1 MNGSD
6 YNKMVDNFKA
16 SSELKQ
22 STINAAHSRVFKKL
36 KITKRERI
44 IRYSSVAAMFA
55 MVVVLFFVFD
65 VGGAFSF
72 AGNSMKGN
80 TALSSGSDT
89 SQPSTEKATVKS
101 TEAST
106 QMQIVKEQDVVTT
119 VTNTSPT
126 TAAITATTA
135 PTTAQTIV
143 PTTAP
148 ATAKTDTTTSSMQ
161 IWNGATTYTNV
172 WTSTNSPISTAKY
185 DFSGSTGSIDVNSL
199 SITSTGNLL
208 EAKVGP
214 NEKITVRTEVHPAL
228 FKSGLVVT
236 KSGDGIVTF
245 TNDNEGI
252 ILRENIVSY
261 PKEASESQSAYA
273 SRCINYLIECC
284 TDATKSQQG
293 FSLSS
298 DYAFNTKSAIIM
310 TNSDTEWRAL
320 MKLNYTG
327 NPIAALS
334 KTTYGGFGYLTI
346 VFDRSSQCFLVQ
358 TYVVQNSLSS
368 TMSTVCYGVKYKVN

>member
-6 YNKMVDNFKA
+6 YNKMVDNFKV

-22 STINAAHSRVFKKL
+22 TTISAAHSRVFKKL

-44 IRYSSVAAMFA
+44 VRYSSVVAMFA

-65 VGGAFSF
+65 VGGAFST
-72 AGNSMKGN
+72 AGNSIKGN
-80 TALSSGSDT
+80 IALSSGSET
-89 SQPSTEKATVKS
+89 TQPSTEKATVKS
-101 TEAST
+101 TEVST
-106 QMQIVKEQDVVTT
+106 QNHTVKDQEVVTT
-119 VTNTSPT
+119 AP
-126 TAAITATTA
+126 ITAKA
-135 PTTAQTIV
+135 
-143 PTTAP
+143 
-148 ATAKTDTTTSSMQ
+148 DTTTSSMQ
-161 IWNGATTYTNV
+161 IWNGAITYTND
-172 WTSTNSPISTAKY
+172 WTITNTPISTAKY
-185 DFSGSTGSIDVNSL
+185 NFSGSTGSIDVNSL
-199 SITSTGNLL
+199 SLTSTGNLL
-208 EAKVGP
+208 EAKVGQ
-214 NEKITVRTEVHPAL
+214 NEKNTVRTEVHPAL

-236 KSGDGIVTF
+236 KSGEGIVTF

-252 ILRENIVSY
+252 ILIENIVSY

-298 DYAFNTKSAIIM
+298 EYTFNTKSAIIM

-327 NPIAALS
+327 NPIATLS
-334 KTTYGGFGYLTI
+334 KTAYVGFGYLTI
-346 VFDRSSQCFLVQ
+346 VFDKYSQCFLVQ

-368 TMSTVCYGVKYKVN
+368 TMSTVCYGVKYRVN